1 MPTAAA
7 SASMGR
13 KRPASYSTA
22 PKNKKLKTK
31 SRVDRGE
38 TRPAPCPTCV
48 RRLARD
54 PDAELCADQL
64 SSGTRCAQCADSS
77 HSCPGPIDDNIM
89 PYYYELVAT
98 AAAYNN
104 VTTSTAIEEADAVS
118 AFHLLA
124 SCSCAALLLIG
135 YSSRPPTA
143 SPPVMQGVS
152 CGLTG
157 PVPLLFPRV
166 LRPRPMFPRP
176 LLNHRSPQG
185 LRPRPRLP
193 LTPLLPPC
201 RLRCSAP
208 LTRNA
213 SSQRSRPCLAQ
224 WSLILLSRSALLR
237 SRLTSE
243 TARKISR
250 VNHGSHTV
258 PIAWILLVCAPAF

>member
-104 VTTSTAIEEADAVS
+104 VTTSTAIEEADALEAAYRIAAGNAGRVLRTYGSGASAVPPRAPPASNVPATPSQPPEPPGPASAPSPTADSTTAPVQVTLLGPAHAERFVS
-118 AFHLLA
+118 AFEAMSRAVVSYLA
-124 SCSCAALLLIG
+124 VQE
-135 YSSRPPTA
+135 R
-143 SPPVMQGVS
+143 
-152 CGLTG
+152 
-157 PVPLLFPRV
+157 
-166 LRPRPMFPRP
+166 
-176 LLNHRSPQG
+176 
-185 LRPRPRLP
+185 
-193 LTPLLPPC
+193 
-201 RLRCSAP
+201 
-208 LTRNA
+208 
-213 SSQRSRPCLAQ
+213 
-224 WSLILLSRSALLR
+224 
-237 SRLTSE
+237 
-243 TARKISR
+243 
-250 VNHGSHTV
+250 
-258 PIAWILLVCAPAF
+258 IAEEQANE